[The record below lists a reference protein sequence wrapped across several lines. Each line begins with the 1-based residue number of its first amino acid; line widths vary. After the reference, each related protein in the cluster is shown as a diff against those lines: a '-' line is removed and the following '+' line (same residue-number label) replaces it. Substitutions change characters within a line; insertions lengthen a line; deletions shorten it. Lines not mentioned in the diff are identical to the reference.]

1 MKTSSY
7 QGINLN
13 LNKEKDPYY
22 NKVNPD
28 LIALAEKSN
37 MTVNDIDEM
46 IKIFKEDKEQFFA
59 KDKYGE
65 STLYCLFKNE
75 SAQIF
80 DFNSIWEVVLFHEK
94 NDLGFA
100 QKVIESQ
107 IKYDANAT
115 TLYHTALNR
124 NLYFKNNE
132 IDSNLLKTALDIFSN
147 YDISPDFSDGLN
159 TKLIEQAI
167 YSENIEQ
174 VKILIERDPECIN
187 RQNDFQETPTHK
199 LTQLINFDN
208 KSKEIFKLM
217 TKTILEIVPTKIKI
231 ELLVNNQGYTPFINS
246 DNIRKSILIEG
257 LQELAEE
264 RQENHDFAIQHQEI
278 DFGKLAEALGNIT
291 FKEYTM

>member
-1 MKTSSY
+1 
-7 QGINLN
+7 
-13 LNKEKDPYY
+13 
-22 NKVNPD
+22 
-28 LIALAEKSN
+28 
-37 MTVNDIDEM
+37 M
-46 IKIFKEDKEQFFA
+46 IKIFKKDKKQFFA

-65 STLYCLFKNE
+65 STLYCLFRNE

-124 NLYFKNNE
+124 NFYFKNNE

-147 YDISPDFSDGLN
+147 YDISPDFSDGMN

-174 VKILIERDPECIN
+174 VKNCL
-187 RQNDFQETPTHK
+187 
-199 LTQLINFDN
+199 
-208 KSKEIFKLM
+208 
-217 TKTILEIVPTKIKI
+217 
-231 ELLVNNQGYTPFINS
+231 
-246 DNIRKSILIEG
+246 
-257 LQELAEE
+257 
-264 RQENHDFAIQHQEI
+264 
-278 DFGKLAEALGNIT
+278 
-291 FKEYTM
+291 